1 MLVDGLGRAKRGRV
15 VVCSLTVVVAV
26 LCLDLQMVFLRQAAA
41 QLLRQRPAINA
52 PVRQVVRRMGGGGH
66 HSPIPHP
73 SQPKQAYLFNEPPGR
88 KSEIWEH
95 ITSITYWSAFF
106 ILLTGIYSTPETRI
120 KVKLSFR
127 NPHYKFPGHPLPSM
141 SYACC
146 GMYGSS
152 FVFYTGRHSISN
164 TVCGFMSVGESD
176 YTYRCTDTLISSLI
190 SLLAIEYS
198 LHYV

>member
-1 MLVDGLGRAKRGRV
+1 MVA
-15 VVCSLTVVVAV
+15 CSLTVVVAV

-120 KVKLSFR
+120 KVQLSWASHLTYLFFLA
-127 NPHYKFPGHPLPSM
+127 PHPLPN
-141 SYACC
+141 ACTR
-146 GMYGSS
+146 
-152 FVFYTGRHSISN
+152 VV
-164 TVCGFMSVGESD
+164 VCMPQ
-176 YTYRCTDTLISSLI
+176 
-190 SLLAIEYS
+190 A
-198 LHYV
+198 